1 MGGKQFKKEVKKDD
15 DKVLPYATR
24 LQQFEKDLKLL
35 QERLITSRFFQ
46 ENRIKELKNP
56 TYEEISKIIS
66 DNKERAIQV
75 GIKNPINTLA
85 HYLCRSFVEQ
95 YIVISKFKIFKIIN
109 EIKDTLELSEEERQS
124 LDLVEE
130 LFEKEFDQDLKLVKY
145 NLNSIDYINLKDL
158 NFIGINSNLLFNKKL
173 QPEVITVILDDN
185 LLEQYELV
193 KGISDVIANCP
204 SLLIVNYILYPRNRD
219 GKLAEEF
226 GLDGQTYQ
234 SLFALIKGVTVN
246 RNVKSFFLHSVEYYN
261 LNLAP
266 EICRLIE
273 QKLQSE
279 TLVAFHFGNFNLNAN
294 WLKKIEFLLG
304 STKSLIFLSYENKN
318 YKKEDVLDFKRVIA
332 KNRSIRI
339 LSIVTPIFKGMKK
352 GVIEDIKN
360 TIKSDNK
367 DSKLEVIYL
376 NHNSLIDQSWFTSK

>member
-1 MGGKQFKKEVKKDD
+1 MGGKEFKKEVKNDD
-15 DKVLPYATR
+15 EKVLPYTTR
-24 LQQFEKDLKLL
+24 LQQFEKDLNIL
-35 QERLITSRFFQ
+35 QESIITSKFYQ
-46 ENRIKELKNP
+46 YNIIKDIKNP
-56 TYEEISKIIS
+56 TKEEISKIIKE
-66 DNKERAIQV
+66 NKEKAIGY
-75 GIKNPINTLA
+75 GIKNPINALA
-85 HYLCRSFVEQ
+85 HYLCQNFVENCV
-95 YIVISKFKIFKIIN
+95 VIKYNIFKTIN
-109 EIKDTLELSEEERQS
+109 EIKDTLTLSEEEKKK
-124 LDLVEE
+124 LDLLEE
-130 LFEKEFDQDLKLVKY
+130 LFQKEFDQELKLVKY
-145 NLNSIDYINLKDL
+145 NLNSNIFIDLKDL
-158 NFIGINSNLLFNKKL
+158 KFIGINSNLLFNKKM
-173 QPEVITVILDDN
+173 QPEVMTVILDDN

-204 SLLIVNYILYPRNRD
+204 SLLVVNYILYPRNRD

-234 SLFALIKGVTVN
+234 SLFALINGVTVN
-246 RNVKSFFLHSVEYYN
+246 RNVKSFVLHSVNYYN

-279 TLVAFHFGNFNLNAN
+279 TLIAFHFGNFNLNAN

-304 STKSLIFLSYENKN
+304 STKSLLFLSYENKN
-318 YKKEDVLDFKRVIA
+318 YKKEDVLDFKRVIG

-339 LSIVTPIFKGMKK
+339 LSIITPIFKGMKK

-376 NHNSLIDQSWFTSK
+376 NHNSLIDQSWFESAK